1 MAYQDIQYDVS
12 EGIGT
17 ITLNRP
23 QTLNAWTLK
32 MDREVRQAMLSAEAD
47 PNVRVILFTGS
58 GRGFCSG
65 ADMSLLSAIAGG
77 DNIAADE
84 DFTSADN
91 SGSSL
96 PTSREDFQQQYSYF
110 PALSK
115 PVIGAVNG
123 SAAGLGFVLMLYCD
137 IRILSDQAKLTTT
150 FSKRGLIAEY
160 GLAWMLPRLI
170 GLSNAMELM
179 LSSRTILADEAQRL
193 GLVHRVFPAESFV
206 NDARAYALE
215 LATKVSPRSVRV
227 IKRMAY
233 ESQFQTLKES
243 LDLAMEEMMLSIASD
258 DFREGVAHYFE
269 KREPKFTGK

>member
-1 MAYQDIQYDVS
+1 MAYQDIQYDVVD
-12 EGIGT
+12 GVAT
-17 ITLNRP
+17 IMLNRP

-32 MDREVRQAMLSAEAD
+32 MDQEVRHAMIAAEND

-65 ADMSLLSAIAGG
+65 ADMSLLSAVAGG
-77 DNIAADE
+77 GNIAADE
-84 DFTSADN
+84 DFTSAGQN
-91 SGSSL
+91 VEIPL
-96 PTSREDFQQQYSYF
+96 AREDFRQQYSYF

-115 PVIGAVNG
+115 PVIGGVNG
-123 SAAGLGFVLMLYCD
+123 AAAGLGFVLMLYCD
-137 IRILSDQAKLTTT
+137 IRLLSDQAKLTTT
-150 FSKRGLIAEY
+150 FSRRGLIAEY

-179 LSSRTILADEAQRL
+179 LTSRTILADEAHRL
-193 GLVHRVFPAESFV
+193 GLVHKVYPADKFAEE
-206 NDARAYALE
+206 AKAYALE

-233 ESQFQTLKES
+233 ESQFQSLKDA
-243 LDLAMEEMMLSIASD
+243 LDLALEEMMLSIASD

-269 KREPKFTGK
+269 KRDPKFTGK